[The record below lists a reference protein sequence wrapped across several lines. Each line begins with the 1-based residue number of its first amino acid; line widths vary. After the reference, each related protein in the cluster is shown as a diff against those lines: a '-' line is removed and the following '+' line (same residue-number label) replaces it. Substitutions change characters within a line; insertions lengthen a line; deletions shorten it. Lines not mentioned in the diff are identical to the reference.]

1 MQETARGRHRIGQ
14 TRAAILLGLLL
25 LALALLA
32 YRLELRPETVERFI
46 RDLGAWGVLASIA
59 LMVLHSFVPFPAE
72 LVAFA
77 NGMVYGPIWGTVVTW
92 VGAMLGALVA
102 FALARRAGRPL
113 VERFVERRHLE
124 RLDRRIAAGSVPV
137 LLLVRLLPVVSFNL
151 VNYGVGLTRVPLWTF
166 LWTTGLGILPPTVV
180 MVVMGDNL
188 EHLTGWTWG
197 AILAVFLALSLLWW
211 WLRGRAPAE
220 DAS

>member
-1 MQETARGRHRIGQ
+1 MREATGRGKSVGQ
-14 TRAAILLGLLL
+14 AWAALALLILL

-32 YRLELRPETVERFI
+32 YRLDLRPETVERVI

-72 LVAFA
+72 LLAFA
-77 NGMVYGPIWGTVVTW
+77 NGMVYGPVWGTVVTW

-151 VNYGVGLTRVPLWTF
+151 VNYGAGLTRVPLWTF
-166 LWTTGLGILPPTVV
+166 LWTTGLGILPPIVA
-180 MVVMGDNL
+180 MVAMGDHL
-188 EHLTGWTWG
+188 EHLTGWMWG
-197 AILAVFLALSLLWW
+197 AILAAFLVLSAIWW
-211 WLRGRAPAE
+211 RFRGRTAA
-220 DAS
+220 DDRT